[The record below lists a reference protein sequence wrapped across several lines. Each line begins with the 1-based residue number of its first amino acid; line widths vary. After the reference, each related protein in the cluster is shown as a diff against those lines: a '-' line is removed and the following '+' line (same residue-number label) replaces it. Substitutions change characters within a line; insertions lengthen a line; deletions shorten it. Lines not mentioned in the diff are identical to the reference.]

1 MTLPLT
7 GPIKLSAVN
16 SELKISP
23 TMPISLNSAAV
34 RNIAKKLSSSI
45 SMSDLRGKAF
55 GTVITKSY
63 DTTSTWVAPP
73 DVRWINVVYG
83 YGSRGENN
91 GGTSTRWRSWRA
103 TRWNSCDG
111 SGRTVVEDQGTNEYL
126 YSDPGAG
133 YCELE
138 YAASGTKNGMV
149 YCSMQYCPT
158 LYTPESYNS
167 GPSTG
172 ASATAFSKSFPGS
185 YGNVTPSTTQ
195 YNGIPVTPGT
205 SYQIYVPAGGR
216 VWFSYDQFIISGDL
230 IGTGRIMIPANT
242 TVTLT
247 GSGAMGGQYYDQGS
261 PYVQATP
268 TMYNNHG
275 MYSEGAS
282 LDCTDTPGS
291 SGPSNIQYV
300 TINGQPYTTWDCVV
314 PGSPAQE
321 AVPAGWRSTW
331 GASTTAR
338 LGDSGMTLDFPGS
351 YGPTAVSTTTK
362 TINSGSTNIELIYS
376 VANGGTL
383 SYSYISGVYS

>member
-1 MTLPLT
+1 MTLPAT

-23 TMPISLNSAAV
+23 TLTINLNGAAV

-63 DTTSTWVAPP
+63 DTTSTWVAPG

-83 YGSRGENN
+83 FGSRGQDASNQLVRMYSKLSTITRITPTGTRYTYADMGYGYGSVPAPYCNPRYDDPYEANN
-91 GGTSTRWRSWRA
+91 SVQECFSFT
-103 TRWNSCDG
+103 D
-111 SGRTVVEDQGTNEYL
+111 
-126 YSDPGAG
+126 
-133 YCELE
+133 
-138 YAASGTKNGMV
+138 
-149 YCSMQYCPT
+149 
-158 LYTPESYNS
+158 ESYTDTS
-167 GPSTG
+167 PTTG

-185 YGNVTPSTTQ
+185 TGNVTPSTTQ

-230 IGTGRIMIPANT
+230 TGFGRIMIPANT
-242 TVTLT
+242 TLTLT

-261 PYVQATP
+261 PYVPAQGDQRHQHGQEAASAT
-268 TMYNNHG
+268 Y
-275 MYSEGAS
+275 
-282 LDCTDTPGS
+282 DCSDTPGS
-291 SGPSNIQYV
+291 SGASNISYMMIPRGN
-300 TINGQPYTTWDCVV
+300 TEILYATWDCVV

-321 AVPAGWRSTW
+321 AVPPSWQPTW

-338 LGDSGMTLDFPGS
+338 LGDSGMTQTFPGS
-351 YGPTAVSTTTK
+351 YGPTATSITSK
-362 TINSGSTNIELIYS
+362 TINTGSTSIELIYS
-376 VANGGTL
+376 VASGGTL
-383 SYSYISGVYS
+383 AYSYISGVYS